1 MTRTTT
7 RPAARSLP
15 APDPATRVP
24 CPYRGPDTAVCPVHA
39 PTASRMLIW
48 AGPSQLD
55 GAPVIVLATGV
66 PTMAQRAR
74 GARSGNTKTGDMVQ
88 TYILR
93 ADVNPVAALR
103 DGADVSICGVCPHKS
118 RAAGGSGAC
127 YVNVGQGPN
136 SAWKAHQHT
145 GSMPLDLERLR
156 GLKIRFGSYGDPAA
170 VPSHV
175 WASLDAVAAGVTGYT
190 HQWHA
195 ERLAA
200 AGLDTAG
207 ADIALAEWCMASAD
221 TAAEGVM
228 ARRLGYRS
236 FIVRAPG
243 EKRPAGAVVCPASAE
258 GGKRTVCATCM
269 ACGGNGNGRRQD
281 VTIIAHG
288 STAGAFK
295 PSAPLVGRSLPL
307 AVVA

>member
-1 MTRTTT
+1 MARTTT
-7 RPAARSLP
+7 TLP

-24 CPYRGPDTAVCPVHA
+24 CPYQGADTAVCPVHA
-39 PTASRMLIW
+39 PTATRMLIW

-55 GAPVIVLATGV
+55 GAPIIVLATGV
-66 PTMAQRAR
+66 PASAKR
-74 GARSGNTKTGDMVQ
+74 GAKSGNTKTGDMVQ

-103 DGADVSICGVCPHKS
+103 LGADVSICGICPHKS
-118 RAAGGSGAC
+118 KTAGGSGAC

-156 GLKIRFGSYGDPAA
+156 GLKIRFGSYGDPGA
-170 VPSHV
+170 VPAHV
-175 WASLDAVAAGVTGYT
+175 WQSLADVAAGVTGYT
-190 HQWHA
+190 HQWQSD
-195 ERLAA
+195 RLAD

-207 ADIALAEWCMASAD
+207 ADRALAQWCMASAD
-221 TAAEGVM
+221 TPDEGRM

-243 EKRPAGAVVCPASAE
+243 TAVPKGAVVCPASAE
-258 GGKRTVCATCM
+258 AGKRTVCATCM
-269 ACGGNGNGRRQD
+269 SCGGNGNGRRQD

-288 STAGAFK
+288 STASAFT

-307 AVVA
+307 AVA